1 MKKPEK
7 HADAAFDAFFT
18 LKFVALSH
26 YEHAHE
32 AFAEDAEVRSIHW
45 FPYDRVRVVN
55 AVSYGLL
62 PASLCAH
69 PTVSIPVLD
78 AFQRQL
84 TPFNSTP
91 TFACIERP

>member
-55 AVSYGLL
+55 AD
-62 PASLCAH
+62 P
-69 PTVSIPVLD
+69 
-78 AFQRQL
+78 
-84 TPFNSTP
+84 
-91 TFACIERP
+91 